1 MVDDDKF
8 LSRWAKRKAESRSG
22 TLEEDAVAADVPV
35 VEDGQDAVALA
46 DTDAESL
53 EDPDDHP
60 AIGIDIDSLTKDSD
74 FTVFMHEKVP
84 EMIRRRALRKLWLS
98 DPIFANLD
106 GMNDYDE
113 DFTDSATVVEGL
125 KAAYDESVKRMKAA
139 EAKEAGEAKTA
150 EAGEGADD
158 EASEEA
164 AASDDETEDVLE
176 ARFDD
181 EDFEDGTDEA

>member
-1 MVDDDKF
+1 MADDDKF
-8 LSRWAKRKAESRSG
+8 LSRWAKRKADSRSG
-22 TLEEDAVAADVPV
+22 TLEEDAVVADIPV
-35 VEDGQDAVALA
+35 AEDGEHEVALA
-46 DTDAESL
+46 GTDAESI

-60 AIGIDIDSLTKDSD
+60 AIGIDIDGLTKDSD

-139 EAKEAGEAKTA
+139 EAKDAGEAETA
-150 EAGEGADD
+150 EAGEDADD
-158 EASEEA
+158 DSSEEEA
-164 AASDDETEDVLE
+164 TSDGETEDELE
-176 ARFDD
+176 ARVDD